1 MTIMG
6 TRPKPIVLHTGHSV
20 PAMEKREREKR
31 EEEYRVG
38 RLRLE
43 PPDELSERAKLKF
56 RQIANEAFWLDE
68 LSTDLLAAYC
78 HAWDRW
84 LDCVAHMDK
93 TDEVILTRNSKD
105 EAVAK
110 QNPYR
115 YPLKTYVTMMSEMS
129 GKLALGNID
138 RLKLISPVTEE
149 EKKQV
154 VENPFEQF
162 MAKVE

>member
-1 MTIMG
+1 MASL
-6 TRPKPIVLHTGHSV
+6 KPIVIHTGRSV
-20 PAMEKREREKR
+20 SASERREREER
-31 EEEYRVG
+31 EESYRVS

-43 PPDELSERAKLKF
+43 PPDELSDRAKLKF
-56 RQIANEAFWLDE
+56 RQIVSEAFWLDE

-84 LDCVAHMDK
+84 LDCVASMGNI
-93 TDEVILTRNSKD
+93 DEVILTKNAKK
-105 EAVAK
+105 EPVAK

-115 YPLKTYVTMMSEMS
+115 HALRTYVSMMEELS

-138 RLKLISPVTEE
+138 RLKLVTPVSEE
-149 EKKQV
+149 EKKKI